1 VSVTY
6 AASVSTGDNIFLS
19 HLRHT
24 LINRKHHF
32 TRVLMQREFQMQKHA
47 FEVCAEGSHDAL
59 QYILHQTHKRR
70 RAAFNHE
77 VRSKGVIINFIN

>member
-1 VSVTY
+1 
-6 AASVSTGDNIFLS
+6 
-19 HLRHT
+19 
-24 LINRKHHF
+24 
-32 TRVLMQREFQMQKHA
+32 MQREFQMQKHA
-47 FEVCAEGSHDAL
+47 FEVCTEGSDAL